1 MGDDDDSSTDED
13 MPNLEGAAGEGG
25 DAAHKQNRSEKKAR
39 KAVANLGFKQLPGI
53 MRVTVKKSK
62 TILFV
67 IAKPDVHKAPASDTY
82 VVFGEAKI
90 EDLSAQAQANAA
102 KSVTAAPDAK
112 EAEPKKSEPEIE
124 EVDEGDIDEEGVE
137 AKDIELVMSQVQVS
151 RSKAVAALKKHNN
164 DIVEAIMELSSS

>member
-1 MGDDDDSSTDED
+1 MGSS
-13 MPNLEGAAGEGG
+13 G
-25 DAAHKQNRSEKKAR
+25 HKQNRSEKKAR
-39 KAVANLGFKQLPGI
+39 KAVAKLGFKQLPGI

-102 KSVTAAPDAK
+102 QSVTQAPDAK
-112 EAEPKKSEPEIE
+112 DAEAKKEPEIE
-124 EVDEGDIDEEGVE
+124 EVDEGDVDEDGVE
-137 AKDIELVMSQVQVS
+137 A
-151 RSKAVAALKKHNN
+151 
-164 DIVEAIMELSSS
+164 